1 MKKFITVV
9 CIFLAAYIIFDTA
22 YYKGRVYIDFSP
34 DKSVTAFMRA
44 DNKNIYMNRG
54 GGYKNFEI
62 KGVNMGSGEPGEWST
77 DFSVDKS
84 TYLRWFGQI
93 QDMGANTL
101 RIYTVQNDTFY
112 NAFYEYNKNNPEP
125 LWLIHGV
132 WVNDYV
138 QNSSRDAYSKDFYD
152 TFLDNC
158 KTMVDV
164 IHGKKKIGLGRMA
177 AAGHGSY
184 LKDISPWVIGY
195 ILGVE
200 WEDVT
205 VAYTDEKYSADSE
218 KNAYRG
224 KYMYTAE
231 DATPF
236 ETMFT
241 MVGDKVIDYETKRY
255 KQQRLVA
262 FSNWPTTDPFEY
274 PQNVSS
280 FFLKCGRVNVE
291 HIKTTEKF
299 LSGQFASY
307 HVYPYYPDYLNFVK
321 DWNFFG
327 ISDLSPFMTD
337 SGELNTYRAYLS
349 LLTRHHTMP
358 VIISE
363 FGVSTGRGMAQV
375 DRNTGRNQGK
385 TSEKDQGKALIECY
399 EDIRAVGCAGGC
411 VFTWQDEWFKR
422 TWNTMYAVNLKRTP
436 YWSDY
441 QTNEQYFG
449 LLSFDPGNKS
459 SVCYADGDISEW
471 TESDTV
477 YKTDN
482 GSVSM
487 KYDEKFVYFLVYK
500 KGLDFENETLYI
512 PIDTTP
518 KTGSSFC
525 ENYNLKFDKGVDFI
539 IKLNGKNNSR
549 LQVQE
554 RYESLRSTYSV
565 NIYNLDTYVKENI
578 PEKTSPKF
586 VNINMILKTEK
597 LIMFDILD
605 TKGEVFETG
614 KLTYGNANPESR
626 DFNSL
631 ADFISSGDYIEIKL
645 PWQLLNFADPSRM
658 QIHDDYYD
666 GNYGVDYIEID
677 KMYVGLVTDDSGVN
691 TRHTL
696 APLALKRWNNK
707 VTYHERLKSSYYILK
722 DYWTGG
728 VEK

>member
-1 MKKFITVV
+1 MKKFIIVV
-9 CIFLAAYIIFDTA
+9 CIFLAAYMVFDTA
-22 YYKGRVYIDFSP
+22 YYKGGIYIDFAP
-34 DKSVTAFMRA
+34 HKSVTAFMKT
-44 DNKNIYMNRG
+44 DDKNIYMNTG
-54 GGYKNFEI
+54 DGYKNFEI

-77 DFSVDKS
+77 DFSIDKK
-84 TYLRWFGQI
+84 TYLRWFKQM

-177 AAGHGSY
+177 SAGHGSY
-184 LKDISPWVIGY
+184 LKDVSPWVIGY

-205 VAYTDEKYSADSE
+205 VIYTDEKYSADIE
-218 KNAYRG
+218 KNSYRG
-224 KYMYTAE
+224 KYMYTSE
-231 DATPF
+231 NATPF
-236 ETMFT
+236 EAMLAA
-241 MVGDKVIDYETKRY
+241 VGDKVIDYETKRY

-274 PQNVSS
+274 PENIRDY
-280 FFLKCGRVNVE
+280 FMKCAFVDTE

-307 HVYPYYPDYLNFVK
+307 HVYPYYPDYLSYVK
-321 DWNFFG
+321 DWNLLG
-327 ISDLSPFMTD
+327 ISDLSQFMTED
-337 SGELNTYRAYLS
+337 GALNTYKAYLS
-349 LLTRHHTMP
+349 LLTNHHTMP

-363 FGVSTGRGMAQV
+363 FGVSTGRGMAQR
-375 DRNTGRNQGK
+375 DQNTGRNQGN

-399 EDIRAVGCAGGC
+399 DDIRSVGCAGGC

-449 LLSFDPGNKS
+449 LLSFDPGETE
-459 SVCYADGDISEW
+459 SVCYVDGDVSEW
-471 TESDTV
+471 TENDTV
-477 YKTDN
+477 YKSEN
-482 GSVSM
+482 SSVSM
-487 KYDEKFVYFLVYK
+487 KYDEKFIYFLVYK
-500 KGLDFENETLYI
+500 KDLDFENETLYL

-525 ENYNLKFDKGVDFI
+525 RNYNLKFDRNIDFI
-539 IKLNGKNNSR
+539 IKISGKNNSR

-554 RYESLRSTYSV
+554 RYESLRSNYSINV
-565 NIYNLDTYVKENI
+565 YNFDTYVKENI
-578 PEKTSPKF
+578 PEKTSPEF
-586 VNINMILKTEK
+586 VNVDMILQTATP
-597 LIMFDILD
+597 LLYNDLNA
-605 TKGEVFETG
+605 TAEVFETG
-614 KLTYGNANPESR
+614 KLTYGNANPASR

-631 ADFISSGDYIEIKL
+631 ADFTASGDYIEIKL
-645 PWQLLNFADPSRM
+645 PWQILNFADPSRM
-658 QIHDDYYD
+658 YIHDDYYD

-677 KMYVGLVTDDSGVN
+677 KMYVGLVSDNSSSD

-696 APLALKRWNNK
+696 SAFTLKKWNNK
-707 VTYHERLKSSYYILK
+707 VTYHERLKSSYYILR
-722 DYWTGG
+722 DYWKKET
-728 VEK
+728 EK